1 MGPRSCR
8 SSKKSADS
16 HTGTAEKGDALY
28 NMVAHI
34 AAVKSLSI
42 QRSFNFGETESAF
55 DGTADIFYIVSNLI
69 GSGDFIQNAFPLP
82 GAFTENI
89 SVILLQSSG
98 EGRRLA
104 AETFRGIIPVQTC
117 YFISSIQW

>member
-1 MGPRSCR
+1 MAAEKEHRRMGPRNCR

-55 DGTADIFYIVSNLI
+55 DGTADIFYIIRCLF
-69 GSGDFIQNAFPLP
+69 GSCDFINNIFPPP
-82 GAFTENI
+82 GAFTEK
-89 SVILLQSSG
+89 SV
-98 EGRRLA
+98 
-104 AETFRGIIPVQTC
+104 
-117 YFISSIQW
+117 